1 MGFDSNS
8 RRRVYARCDV
18 DVDVDVDA
26 MRPPSIGSVLY
37 RLSSTRVLLRCA
49 LFASVHLAYAL
60 PPMILCAGLPCTSVG
75 LAKVWPHAGQTH
87 GVWVRSSVMRSR

>member
-26 MRPPSIGSVLY
+26 MRPLSVGFVLY
-37 RLSSTRVLLRCA
+37 RLSSTRILLRCA
-49 LFASVHLAYAL
+49 FFALVHLAYAL